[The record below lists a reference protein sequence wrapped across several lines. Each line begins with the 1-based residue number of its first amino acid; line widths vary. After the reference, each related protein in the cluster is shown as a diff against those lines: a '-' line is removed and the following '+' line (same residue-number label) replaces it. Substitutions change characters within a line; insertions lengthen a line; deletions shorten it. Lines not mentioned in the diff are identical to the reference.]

1 MIGAAGPAEFSR
13 HEFCLRQRH
22 IFYKSSHNWSSACS
36 SAPMTGQRVFF
47 SRLTWCHELGPSW
60 VPQRYFQF
68 RSFRLFILSDAIHQI
83 LGIRELKPNSS
94 QPKGSTSVEYMC
106 HRYSRLDVL
115 PLDVWAPQNTSD
127 VPAKIAWFRVEEP
140 ADLPEW
146 PIQHFTICAKFS
158 RFIWQKFH
166 TSDCNMVDTVWLE
179 ELWQHQHLS
188 CPFVAG
194 SC

>member
-47 SRLTWCHELGPSW
+47 FKVNLVPWVGSQLGPSAIFSI
-60 VPQRYFQF
+60 QKLSTFYTF
-68 RSFRLFILSDAIHQI
+68 RCHPPDPGNPRVEAELFTAK
-83 LGIRELKPNSS
+83 GIP
-94 QPKGSTSVEYMC
+94 TSVEYMC

-166 TSDCNMVDTVWLE
+166 TSDCNGGYRMTWGIVAASTPVL
-179 ELWQHQHLS
+179 
-188 CPFVAG
+188 PF
-194 SC
+194 CCR